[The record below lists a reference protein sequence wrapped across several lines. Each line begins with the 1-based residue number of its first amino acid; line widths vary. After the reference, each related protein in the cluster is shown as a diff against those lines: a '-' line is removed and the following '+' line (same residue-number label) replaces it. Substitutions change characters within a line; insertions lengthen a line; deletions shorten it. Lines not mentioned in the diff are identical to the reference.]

1 MVLALRDIAVLPEH
15 FPHGVLWYLFF
26 LIIPIGLVII
36 GWLGSVVKNKKS
48 HK

>member
-1 MVLALRDIAVLPEH
+1 FWTVL
-15 FPHGVLWYLFF
+15 
-26 LIIPIGLVII
+26 IGLVII